1 MKELDLE
8 KYINEFTEFY
18 GEEYR
23 FQITKKIYNVE
34 FVFLD
39 DVLQENDVL
48 QKNATITREDI
59 LNNPDVLKILSS
71 VTAQKQS
78 NEEILEKVKQKIES
92 LNIKGDKTPYIDS
105 MFKLAIGQKD
115 GAAAY
120 TTAFIKDDEE
130 AKPLTLCVF
139 QKNKDI
145 ETHDFYHELTHVVHS
160 SFNNITNESFCWQTG
175 FLGLTIKLDGKDE
188 ETDDETKLEN
198 NKLFNEVITDYLT
211 MQMCNTP
218 REQLT
223 TSYST
228 AFMYL
233 CEFFETYKPE
243 IMHCLM
249 SDNPMQFQNIIGKEN
264 FENLTKYTADMLTN
278 YPDSCLYSII
288 NSISAT
294 LGKPINN
301 FTAFKNHFAEIAKL
315 PLGERERGY
324 VDCYKSLTTTTNNII
339 NQKTQKNNFEND
351 FEKQ

>member
-1 MKELDLE
+1 MKQLDLE
-8 KYINEFTEFY
+8 KYINKFTEFY

-23 FQITKKIYNVE
+23 FQITKKLYNLE

-39 DVLQENDVL
+39 DVLKNDAL
-48 QKNATITREDI
+48 QKNTTITREDI
-59 LNNPDVLKILSS
+59 LTNPDVLKLLSG
-71 VTAQKQS
+71 VTAHKQS

-105 MFKLAIGQKD
+105 MFKLAIGQK
-115 GAAAY
+115 GNAAAY

-160 SFNNITNESFCWQTG
+160 SFNNITNESFYWQTG
-175 FLGLTIKLDGKDE
+175 FFGFTIRLDGKDE

-223 TSYST
+223 TSYSA

-233 CEFFETYKPE
+233 KEFIETYKPE

-264 FENLTKYTADMLTN
+264 FANLTKYTTEMLTN
-278 YPDSCLYSII
+278 YPDSCLPSII

-301 FTAFKNHFAEIAKL
+301 FSTFKNYFAEISKL

-324 VDCYKSLTTTTNNII
+324 VDCHENLCTTTNALI
-339 NQKTQKNNFEND
+339 Q
-351 FEKQ
+351 EKRHEDG